1 MTDPRERIIQKLLG
15 GDLEDF
21 IIVGLESSLE
31 LVLNSTKE
39 LLDKPN
45 LKQYQFDNLIE
56 HYHDGRAM
64 IRVLHY
70 YTGDSYNEQKILL
83 NRAWGRM
90 MGEFY

>member
-70 YTGDSYNEQKILL
+70 YTGDSYNEQKTLL